1 MPLIPAMVQ
10 TAVVLV
16 GFGCPADPRRPRSFL
31 VEIFSDP
38 IASPLRNYGVF
49 KRPAAYALALLAEG
63 QARRRY
69 LNISGMRT
77 TRQMVN
83 DLAGRLQSHLQ
94 EIGRADMI
102 VFPAMRYGEPSLKN
116 VLTGIARAELHDV
129 IAVPLFPQRAIA
141 TSGSIEAEA
150 RRVCQ
155 RPPCY
160 DLRVRFPDA
169 WYTSTEF
176 VMSWVDAIRE
186 ALKTFPIAIRDR
198 VHLLFSAHAIPMEHV
213 DEGDAYVEQ
222 VRETARLINDSLGR
236 ILPMSV
242 AFQSAPTVG
251 SWSRPS
257 LEDELTLLGMKHT
270 RDVLIVPIS
279 FLYDNIETWCDIDM
293 DILPM
298 AGSYGIERLKRVV
311 PPLESDRI
319 VNAIAALVK

>member
-1 MPLIPAMVQ
+1 MPMIPAMVQ

-16 GFGCPADPRRPRSFL
+16 GFGCPADPRRPRPFL
-31 VEIFSDP
+31 FEIFSDP
-38 IASPLRNYGVF
+38 IASPLRNYGIF
-49 KRPAAYALALLAEG
+49 MRPAAHALAFLAEG

-83 DLAGRLQSHLQ
+83 DLAGRLQAHLQ
-94 EIGRADMI
+94 EMGRPDMV
-102 VFPAMRYGEPSLKN
+102 VFPAMRYGEPSLRT

-129 IAVPLFPQRAIA
+129 ILLPLFAQRAIA
-141 TSGSIEAEA
+141 TTGSIEAEA
-150 RRVCQ
+150 RRICL

-198 VHLLFSAHAIPMEHV
+198 VHLVFSAHAIPKEHV
-213 DEGDAYVEQ
+213 DEGDVYIEQ
-222 VRETARLINDSLGR
+222 VQDSARLINDSLGR

-251 SWSRPS
+251 EWSRPS
-257 LEDELTLLGMKHT
+257 LEDELTLLGMKRT
-270 RDVLIVPIS
+270 RDVLIVPLS

-293 DILPM
+293 DILPR
-298 AGSYGIERLKRVV
+298 AKAYGFERLKRVV

-319 VNAIAALVK
+319 VNALAAMVK